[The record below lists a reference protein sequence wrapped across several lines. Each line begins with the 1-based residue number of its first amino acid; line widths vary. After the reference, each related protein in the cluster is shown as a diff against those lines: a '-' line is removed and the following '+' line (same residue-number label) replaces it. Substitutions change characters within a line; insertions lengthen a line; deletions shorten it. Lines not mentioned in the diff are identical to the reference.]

1 MIFFYPFELIRQ
13 FYLVYLTHA
22 RLSWRRY
29 SSRVLRRW
37 HMFLLFFLIPR
48 IWKYIWIKIVHR
60 LVQTCCWKLICLFNP
75 SSPSLS
81 MTHSSFYFS
90 KACMIDK
97 IESNRHFLWISY
109 FLLFTNIAPSIKA
122 FSFFIFLLYNPRL
135 RLSISTFLSRWVFW
149 LSLYHR
155 FWSLH
160 SLLYSIQD
168 FSKAKTSPHG
178 SGSLL

>member
-13 FYLVYLTHA
+13 FYLVYLIHA

-37 HMFLLFFLIPR
+37 HMFLLFFLILR

-75 SSPSLS
+75 TSPPLSL
-81 MTHSSFYFS
+81 THSFFYFS
-90 KACMIDK
+90 KVSVWSIILKATV
-97 IESNRHFLWISY
+97 ISSEFRIFY
-109 FLLFTNIAPSIKA
+109 CSAILLLLYKRFP
-122 FSFFIFLLYNPRL
+122 FSFFFCIF
-135 RLSISTFLSRWVFW
+135 TFLSRWVLW

>member
-1 MIFFYPFELIRQ
+1 LSYLKLWFFFYQFELIRQ
-13 FYLVYLTHA
+13 FYLVYLIHA

-29 SSRVLRRW
+29 SSRVLWRW
-37 HMFLLFFLIPR
+37 HIFLLFFLILR
-48 IWKYIWIKIVHR
+48 IWKYVWIIIVHR

-75 SSPSLS
+75 TSPSLS
-81 MTHSSFYFS
+81 MTHSFFYFS

-109 FLLFTNIAPSIKA
+109 FLCSAILLLLYKRFP
-122 FSFFIFLLYNPRL
+122 FSFFFCIF
-135 RLSISTFLSRWVFW
+135 TFLSRWVLW